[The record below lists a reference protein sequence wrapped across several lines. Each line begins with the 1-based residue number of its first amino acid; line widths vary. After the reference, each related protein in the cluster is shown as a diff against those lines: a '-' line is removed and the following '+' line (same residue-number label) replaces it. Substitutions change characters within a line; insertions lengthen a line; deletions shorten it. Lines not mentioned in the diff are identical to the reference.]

1 MLSFNLCAK
10 LLLFVLLL
18 SAGGTSSNAQ
28 QRYSKNDSVR
38 VWACLSKAD
47 EWINRSK
54 YDSAVYYGN
63 NALQE
68 STRLKFLRG
77 EAYAHLKIAEIFY
90 RRSQFQVLGYHD
102 SAALRTG
109 LLLKDTMLMALSYF
123 HLGQYFAEL
132 KKYGDAEQLFL
143 KALSIKFEKEQ
154 SDHTAFVYN
163 DLGNLYGY
171 TGAIEKQV
179 DWYLKAV
186 RLHQKNRNEYGLAQ
200 TYSNLNDSYYE
211 LNQFYEAINYGKL
224 SFAIRE
230 KLKDYPGLAISCNNL
245 SQTYLRVD
253 SVQQAVYYQE
263 LGLKYA
269 EQSGLPSR
277 MAHSYVS
284 MSLLMNRQKNFEEA
298 LNYEKKAI
306 AIYETV
312 DRNVQANRYI
322 AAAFYSNILKD
333 SAGAV
338 AYFKQ
343 SEALAKEL
351 NNKVVLRNVY
361 FYLSEFYRVRKDAS
375 LAYDYYRKHI
385 SYRDSLTGIE
395 TNTKIAALQAQ
406 FETEKKDFEINRLN
420 TLQRIKQLEIEKQ
433 KAIISGNQL
442 EALQTQNKIDL
453 LFKSKE
459 LQDEQLQR
467 QSDELDRQQLLAK
480 NNEQRL
486 QLAEKEKQLQSR
498 QISNEKI
505 FRNLLIGGLALLV
518 MLGYLF
524 FNRYQLKKKLEQQN
538 SVLAMRNNISENLHD
553 DIGASLSNIGIL
565 TELARRNIGNEPK
578 SKEYL
583 DKAGE
588 DIQRISESISD
599 IVWNINPKYDELKN
613 LFIRMKRYAA
623 DMLDGKNISYELN
636 FSEEAEAMS
645 LSMEKRRNFYLIFK
659 EAVNNLVKYSQ
670 AKNAVI
676 EVNSVSQHLRLSI
689 KDDGRGFDTSAKSTG
704 NGLHNMQKRAQEM
717 QGTFRIQSTT
727 GNGTIIELDIPIT

>member
-1 MLSFNLCAK
+1 MLSFNLCVK
-10 LLLFVLLL
+10 LLLFQLLL
-18 SAGGTSSNAQ
+18 STGSTHSNAQ
-28 QRYSKNDSVR
+28 QRYNKNDSAR
-38 VWACLSKAD
+38 VWAYLAKAE
-47 EWINRSK
+47 EWIDRSK

-63 NALQE
+63 NALLE
-68 STRLKFLRG
+68 SSRLKFIRG

-90 RRSQFQVLGYHD
+90 RKSQFQVLGLHD
-102 SAALRTG
+102 SAALKSG
-109 LLLKDTMLMALSYF
+109 LLLKDTMLIALSYF
-123 HLGQYFAEL
+123 QLGQYFAEL
-132 KKYGDAEQLFL
+132 KKYAEAEQLFL
-143 KALSIKFEKEQ
+143 KSLALKFEKEQ
-154 SDHTAFVYN
+154 GDYAAYVYN
-163 DLGNLYGY
+163 DMGSLYGF

-186 RLHQKNRNEYGLAQ
+186 RLHQKNKNEYGLAQ

-224 SFAIRE
+224 SFALRE

-284 MSLLMNRQKNFEEA
+284 MSLLMNRQKKFEEA

-361 FYLSEFYRVRKDAS
+361 FYLSEFYRVRKDAF

-385 SYRDSLTGIE
+385 LYRDSLTSIE
-395 TNTKIAALQAQ
+395 TNTKIAALQTQ

-433 KAIISGNQL
+433 KAIIAGNQL
-442 EALQTQNKIDL
+442 EALQKQNEIDL
-453 LFKSKE
+453 LSKSKE
-459 LQDEQLQR
+459 LQGQQLQR
-467 QSDELDRQQLLAK
+467 QADELERQQLLTK

-498 QISNEKI
+498 QISNEKT
-505 FRNLLIGGLALLV
+505 FRNFLIGGLVLLLL
-518 MLGYLF
+518 LGYLF
-524 FNRYQLKKKLEQQN
+524 FNRYQLNKKLEQQN
-538 SVLAMRNNISENLHD
+538 SLLAMRNNISENLHD

-565 TELARRNIGNEPK
+565 TELAKRNIHNEQK
-578 SKEYL
+578 STEYL

-636 FSEEAEAMS
+636 FSDEAEVLS

-670 AKNAVI
+670 AKKAVI
-676 EVNSVSQHLRLSI
+676 EVSSSHQRLQLSI
-689 KDDGRGFDTSAKSTG
+689 KDDGKGFDTSAKSTG

-717 QGTFRIQSTT
+717 KGNFRIQSTK
-727 GNGTIIELDIPIT
+727 GKGTEILLEIPIT